1 MEKVLEKSSKRMG
14 CKDKNLLISE
24 EIVKKT
30 RVDKAH
36 IWSNNFRNSKI
47 LYYLGVLLKY
57 KDKTSLFKITCL
69 KFLSYITCC
78 HGNPKKS
85 KS

>member
-1 MEKVLEKSSKRMG
+1 MKLEFQGENINFMEKVLEKSWKQMG

-36 IWSNNFRNSKI
+36 FWSHNFSNSKF
-47 LYYLGVLLKY
+47 LYYLGSFIENI
-57 KDKTSLFKITCL
+57 KTK
-69 KFLSYITCC
+69 C
-78 HGNPKKS
+78 HCS
-85 KS
+85 R

>member
-1 MEKVLEKSSKRMG
+1 MWNLKFQGENINFMKRVLEKSWKRMG

-47 LYYLGVLLKY
+47 LYYLGVLLK
-57 KDKTSLFKITCL
+57 I
-69 KFLSYITCC
+69 
-78 HGNPKKS
+78 
-85 KS
+85 

>member
-1 MEKVLEKSSKRMG
+1 MLNLKFQGENIDFMEKFLEKSWKRMG

-36 IWSNNFRNSKI
+36 FWSHNFSNNEI
-47 LYYLGVLLKY
+47 LYYL
-57 KDKTSLFKITCL
+57 
-69 KFLSYITCC
+69 
-78 HGNPKKS
+78 
-85 KS
+85 